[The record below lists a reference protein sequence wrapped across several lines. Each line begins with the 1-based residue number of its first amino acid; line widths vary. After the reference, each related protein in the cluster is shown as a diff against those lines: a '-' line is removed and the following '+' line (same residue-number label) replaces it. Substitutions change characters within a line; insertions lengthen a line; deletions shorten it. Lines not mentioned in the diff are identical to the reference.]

1 MSKEIVNSDSLNEI
15 ELIHYELDNQ
25 LLTSDDYIY
34 QPPTT
39 EQKYLYVYNH
49 MGLGHIFYKRPVG
62 LPEEY
67 VGKIKLEVEE

>member
-1 MSKEIVNSDSLNEI
+1 MKIVNSNSLNEI
-15 ELIHYELDNQ
+15 ELIHSELDIE

-34 QPPTT
+34 QLPTT

-49 MGLGHIFYKRPVG
+49 MGLGQIFYTKPVG

-67 VGKIKLEVEE
+67 IGKIKLEVEE

>member
-15 ELIHYELDNQ
+15 ELIHSELDNE

-39 EQKYLYVYNH
+39 ESKYLYVYNH
-49 MGLGHIFYKRPVG
+49 ITLGQIFYKKPVG
-62 LPEEY
+62 HPTEY
-67 VGKIKLEVEE
+67 IGKIKLEVDE

>member
-1 MSKEIVNSDSLNEI
+1 MSKEIIHSDSINEI
-15 ELIHYELDNQ
+15 ELIHSELDNE

-49 MGLGHIFYKRPVG
+49 IGLGQIFYTKPVG

-67 VGKIKLEVEE
+67 IGKIKLEVEE